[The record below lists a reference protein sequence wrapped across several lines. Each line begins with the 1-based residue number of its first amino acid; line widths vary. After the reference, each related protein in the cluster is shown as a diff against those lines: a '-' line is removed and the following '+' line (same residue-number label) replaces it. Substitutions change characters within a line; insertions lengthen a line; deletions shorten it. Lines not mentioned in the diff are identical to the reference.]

1 LAHPIFQKLWFTS
14 AMAKTGSKKDNAKK
28 LNGHHNGNGKAKAQG
43 LQLESMLSAHRRHHG
58 IFARVAQSLS
68 VDPSY
73 VSRVA
78 NGKRRSPEIE
88 QALAQELRRIGPRA

>member
-1 LAHPIFQKLWFTS
+1 MSKTNHRVKSKLTT
-14 AMAKTGSKKDNAKK
+14 KT
-28 LNGHHNGNGKAKAQG
+28 NGKNGAKSASGQDG
-43 LQLESMLSAHRRHHG
+43 AHLESLLDLHRRHQG
-58 IFARVAQSLS
+58 IFARVAQNLS

-88 QALAQELRRIGPRA
+88 QALARELRRISAGS

>member
-1 LAHPIFQKLWFTS
+1 MPRRI
-14 AMAKTGSKKDNAKK
+14 SKR
-28 LNGHHNGNGKAKAQG
+28 NGQDKVNNHNNGDGKVTLKRGALGN
-43 LQLESMLSAHRRHHG
+43 LLSAHRLHHG
-58 IFARVAQSLS
+58 IFARVAQNLA

-88 QALAQELRRIGPRA
+88 QALAQELRRISARA

>member
-1 LAHPIFQKLWFTS
+1 MTKNNQQVKMKMTTRS
-14 AMAKTGSKKDNAKK
+14 
-28 LNGHHNGNGKAKAQG
+28 NGKNGAKSLPHDGAR
-43 LQLESMLSAHRRHHG
+43 LESLLDVHRLHHG
-58 IFARVAQSLS
+58 IFARVAQTLS

-88 QALAQELRRIGPRA
+88 QALARELRRISARS

>member
-1 LAHPIFQKLWFTS
+1 MSSKPSTLRKLS
-14 AMAKTGSKKDNAKK
+14 AKNNSRDSAKAGVK
-28 LNGHHNGNGKAKAQG
+28 LNAFKLDSLLN
-43 LQLESMLSAHRRHHG
+43 AHRLHHG
-58 IFARVAQSLS
+58 IFARVAQNLS

-88 QALAQELRRIGPRA
+88 HALAQELRRIASRA

>member
-1 LAHPIFQKLWFTS
+1 MARTNQKV
-14 AMAKTGSKKDNAKK
+14 KTTITTKA
-28 LNGHHNGNGKAKAQG
+28 NGKKAAKLGSGQDGAH
-43 LQLESMLSAHRRHHG
+43 LESLLDLHRRHQG
-58 IFARVAQSLS
+58 IFARVAQNLS

-88 QALAQELRRIGPRA
+88 QALARELRRINAGS

>member
-1 LAHPIFQKLWFTS
+1 MARTNQKV
-14 AMAKTGSKKDNAKK
+14 KTRITTRT
-28 LNGHHNGNGKAKAQG
+28 NGKNGAKSG
-43 LQLESMLSAHRRHHG
+43 HDGVHLESLLDLHRRHQG

-88 QALAQELRRIGPRA
+88 QALARELRRISAGS

>member
-1 LAHPIFQKLWFTS
+1 MPTRI
-14 AMAKTGSKKDNAKK
+14 AKR
-28 LNGHHNGNGKAKAQG
+28 NGHGKLSKHNNGDGKVTLKRGVLGN
-43 LQLESMLSAHRRHHG
+43 LLNAHRLHHG
-58 IFARVAQSLS
+58 IFARVAQNLA

-88 QALAQELRRIGPRA
+88 QALAQELRRISERA

>member
-1 LAHPIFQKLWFTS
+1 
-14 AMAKTGSKKDNAKK
+14 MAKTNRKFQKKITTSP
-28 LNGHHNGNGKAKAQG
+28 NGKNGTKSLPQDGAH
-43 LQLESMLSAHRRHHG
+43 LESLLDLHRRHHG
-58 IFARVAQSLS
+58 IFARVAQTLS

-88 QALAQELRRIGPRA
+88 KELARELRRISARS

>member
-1 LAHPIFQKLWFTS
+1 MPTRI
-14 AMAKTGSKKDNAKK
+14 SKR
-28 LNGHHNGNGKAKAQG
+28 NGNGKVSKHNNGDGKVTLKRGALG
-43 LQLESMLSAHRRHHG
+43 NLLNAHRLHHG
-58 IFARVAQSLS
+58 IFARVAQNLA

-88 QALAQELRRIGPRA
+88 QALAQELRRISERA